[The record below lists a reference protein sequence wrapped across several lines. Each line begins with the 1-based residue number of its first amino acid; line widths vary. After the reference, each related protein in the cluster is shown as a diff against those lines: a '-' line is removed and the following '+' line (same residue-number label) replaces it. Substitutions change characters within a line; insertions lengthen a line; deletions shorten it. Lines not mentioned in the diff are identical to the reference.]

1 MYDTVLVNTPVSSP
15 LHAQLN
21 LPLLKGYLQENGF
34 ETLVLDTNIQ
44 FYREFLDG
52 ALPKLSFEE
61 CDENPLILLEYYNEI
76 ENELRAR
83 SSKYDGL
90 HVGLRS
96 LAMKYDRQSFGPVIK
111 ALQDEDANPFL
122 AFYDKVVREQIEPT
136 GAKAV
141 GIAITFQDQIIPA
154 FSLAM
159 TLRELLPAVKIVMGG
174 QMITRCHESMK
185 EDDFISTY
193 FDFLCLW
200 DGELP
205 FINVMRYI
213 INGEDVDFTN
223 VIVSGDKAP
232 IIQRSGA
239 SLKSVAV
246 PKADFSD
253 IQFDHYLFPEYLVP
267 LQTTRGCY
275 ARCAFCAIPFGS
287 NAYRVRDAEKV
298 IEEIREVQEYT
309 EKNFGHKATYF
320 KFMEDTSSPSLL
332 FALSKEIEAQGLD
345 AKWETFARLEKA
357 FSKPGFM
364 EQLYRGG
371 CRKIHWGLETND
383 PDILKDMNKKV
394 DDSYTDEV
402 LRLTG
407 EAGIMNFCFV
417 LVGFPGETL
426 DQREGITRYIVGNS
440 HIHTLT
446 ISTFDL
452 TRNSPMQEEFT
463 PDNPY
468 GLDAVPAEDFQ
479 VRLPYTVDGRDW
491 KTEIVPAAHKMM
503 LDIVRERPDIGFVT
517 LFPDQIRSMF
527 CDKYGADWGRKF
539 VARYGEENI
548 REMMLNTE
556 RYMKSFEDKTE
567 IDIAALPEPLKREH
581 FRTKEDMALL
591 AQAVLRRRNY
601 EERRVEQ
608 V

>member
-15 LHAQLN
+15 LHPQLN
-21 LPLLKGYLQENGF
+21 LPLLKGYLQEQGF
-34 ETLVLDTNIQ
+34 TALVLDTNIQ
-44 FYREFLDG
+44 FYHEFLDG

-61 CDENPLILLEYYNEI
+61 CDENPLVLLEYYNQI
-76 ENELRAR
+76 ENELMAR
-83 SSKYDGL
+83 SKAYDGL

-96 LAMKYDRQSFGPVIK
+96 LAMKYDRQVFTGALK
-111 ALQDEDANPFL
+111 ALHDEKANPFL
-122 AFYDKVVREQIEPT
+122 AFYEKVVREQIKPS
-136 GAKAV
+136 GAKVV
-141 GIAITFQDQIIPA
+141 GIAITFQDQIIPS
-154 FSLAM
+154 FSLAKK
-159 TLRELLPAVKIVMGG
+159 LRDLLPDVKIVMGG
-174 QMITRCHESMK
+174 QMITRCYDSMQN
-185 EDDFISTY
+185 DDFISSY
-193 FDFLCLW
+193 FDYLCLW
-200 DGELP
+200 DGEVPYLS
-205 FINVMRYI
+205 VMNREI
-213 INGEDVDFTN
+213 RGKDADLTN
-223 VIVSGDKAP
+223 VIISSDKAP

-253 IQFDHYLFPEYLVP
+253 TAFDQYLFPEYLVP

-275 ARCAFCAIPFGS
+275 ARCAFCAIPYGS

-298 IEEIREVQEYT
+298 IEEIKEIQAYT
-309 EKNFGHKATYF
+309 EKSFGHKATYF

-345 AKWETFARLEKA
+345 VKWETFARLEKA

-394 DDSYTDEV
+394 DDSYTDDV

-407 EAGIMNFCFV
+407 EAGILNFCFV
-417 LVGFPGETL
+417 LVGFPGET
-426 DQREGITRYIVGNS
+426 DEQRESITRYIINNL

-468 GLDAVPAEDFQ
+468 GLDAVQAVDFQ
-479 VRLPYTVDGRDW
+479 VRLPYTVDGREW
-491 KTEIVPAAHKMM
+491 KMEIVPAAHKMM

-539 VARYGEENI
+539 VERYGEENI

-556 RYMKSFEDKTE
+556 KYMQNFKDKTE

-591 AQAVLRRRNY
+591 AHAVLRRKEY